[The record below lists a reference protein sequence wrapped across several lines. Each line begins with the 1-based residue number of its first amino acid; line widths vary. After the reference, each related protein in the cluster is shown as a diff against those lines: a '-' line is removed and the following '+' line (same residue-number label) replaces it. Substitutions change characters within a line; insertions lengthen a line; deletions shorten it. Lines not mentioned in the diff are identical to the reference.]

1 MNDITDFFSGLFE
14 TSLWPARWNC
24 GQWSDFH
31 GWIYIISDLFI
42 WLAYF
47 LIPVFIINYLR
58 RKREE
63 LQFSKI
69 YLLFAAFILL
79 CGTTHF
85 LDAVMFWVPMYRLNA
100 LIRLITAGVSIATV
114 YYLVKFLPEIFRQ
127 RTYTELLNEIDRRKE
142 AERKLAIAN
151 ADLEKFAYVAS
162 HDLQEP
168 LRKIIVFSEM
178 LDQRN
183 QDIFDIR
190 SKELISKTI
199 RSSNRMQ
206 RLITDVLSLSKLTQD
221 VALINV
227 NLNDT
232 VDLALEDLEVKIT
245 DSQAIVTV
253 GELPTVK
260 GNSGYLQQ
268 LFYNLIGNA
277 IKFSTEKPVINI
289 TGHIENDKAV
299 LSVKDNGIGIDKE
312 YFEKIFLPF
321 QRLNS
326 SAEYEGSGIGLSL
339 CVKIVTIHGGD
350 ITVESEVG
358 QGSNFIFTLQ
368 LAHTD

>member
-1 MNDITDFFSGLFE
+1 
-14 TSLWPARWNC
+14 
-24 GQWSDFH
+24 
-31 GWIYIISDLFI
+31 
-42 WLAYF
+42 
-47 LIPVFIINYLR
+47 
-58 RKREE
+58 
-63 LQFSKI
+63 
-69 YLLFAAFILL
+69 
-79 CGTTHF
+79 
-85 LDAVMFWVPMYRLNA
+85 MYRLNA
-100 LIRLITAGVSIATV
+100 LVRLITAGVSIATV
-114 YYLVKFLPEIFRQ
+114 YYLVKYLPEIFKQ
-127 RTYTELLNEIDRRKE
+127 RTYNELVNEIDRRKE

-183 QDIFDIR
+183 QELFDIR
-190 SKELISKTI
+190 SKELINKTI

-221 VALINV
+221 VPLIKV
-227 NLNDT
+227 DLNNT
-232 VDLALEDLEVKIT
+232 LDLALEDLEVKIT
-245 DSQAIVTV
+245 DSQAVVTV
-253 GELPTVK
+253 GELPAVK

-277 IKFSTEKPVINI
+277 IKFSAEKPIIKI
-289 TGHIENDKAV
+289 TGRVENDKV
-299 LSVKDNGIGIDKE
+299 IISVKDNGIGIDKE

-350 ITVESEVG
+350 ISVESEVG
-358 QGSNFIFTLQ
+358 KGSNFIVTLQ
-368 LAHTD
+368 LADPD